1 MRDEA
6 LLEQTGNRV
15 EVPVGT
21 AYSVLI
27 PCYNEQGAIQDTIE
41 AVVTACEASLPADSF
56 EVLVID
62 DGSTDASV
70 AVIETVAER
79 DSRVRLVRHRKNKGY
94 GAALKTGLGVARG
107 SWIAITDADGTYPN
121 QRMGELFSMPDAD
134 MVVGARIGDDVV
146 YSRLRAIPKIFLRRY
161 AQWITGTHIP
171 DINSGFRAF
180 RADVARRYLDLYPDG
195 FSFTTTITISMLME
209 GREVIYEPISYTP
222 RIGKSK
228 IKPIRDTL
236 RFVSTIARTG
246 MFFAPLKVLKP
257 FILFFWAAFAI
268 SAGYDTFVLSDLTD
282 KTTTALLLALNTTV
296 LGLLADLIDRRTRQ

>member
-1 MRDEA
+1 MKDHE
-6 LLEQTGNRV
+6 LLEKIDTQ
-15 EVPVGT
+15 VGASSAI

-27 PCYNEQGAIQDTIE
+27 PCYNEQGAIRDTVE
-41 AVVTACEASLPADSF
+41 AVLAACAASLAEGSY

-62 DGSTDASV
+62 DGSTDDSV
-70 AVIETVAER
+70 AVIDAVAAQ
-79 DSRVRLVRHRKNKGY
+79 DARVRLLRHRKNKGY
-94 GAALKTGLGVARG
+94 GAALKTGLGAARG
-107 SWIAITDADGTYPN
+107 AWIAITDADGTYPN
-121 QRMGELFSMPDAD
+121 QRMGELFSLPDAD
-134 MVVGARIGDDVV
+134 MVVGARIGNDVV
-146 YSRLRAIPKIFLRRY
+146 YSKLRAIPKIFLRRY

-209 GREVIYEPISYTP
+209 GRDVIYEPISYTP

-228 IKPIRDTL
+228 IKPIRDTM

-257 FILFFWAAFAI
+257 FILFFWAAFFA
-268 SAGYDTFVLSDLTD
+268 SACYDTFVLSDLTD

-296 LGLLADLIDRRTRQ
+296 LGLLADLIDRRTRR

>member
-1 MRDEA
+1 MKDKY
-6 LLEQTGNRV
+6 LLEQV
-15 EVPVGT
+15 ETTVGASVGI

-27 PCYNEQGAIQDTIE
+27 PCYNEQGAIRDTIE
-41 AVVTACEASLPADSF
+41 AVIAACEAALPTDSF

-62 DGSTDASV
+62 DGSSDASV
-70 AVIETVAER
+70 AVIETVAEK
-79 DSRVRLVRHRKNKGY
+79 DARVRLIRHRKNKGY
-94 GAALKTGLGVARG
+94 GASLKTGLGVARG
-107 SWIAITDADGTYPN
+107 RWIAITDADGTYPN
-121 QRMGELFSMPDAD
+121 QRMGELFSLPYAD

-246 MFFAPLKVLKP
+246 MYFAPLKVLKP
-257 FILFFWAAFAI
+257 FILFFWAAFFI
-268 SAGYDTFVLSDLTD
+268 SAAYDTFVLTDLTD

-296 LGLLADLIDRRTRQ
+296 LGLLADLIDRRTRR

>member
-1 MRDEA
+1 MKDEK
-6 LLEQTGNRV
+6 LLEQAGGV
-15 EVPVGT
+15 LEASVGT
-21 AYSVLI
+21 AYSILI
-27 PCYNEQGAIQDTIE
+27 PCYNEQGAIRDTIE
-41 AVVTACEASLPADSF
+41 AVVAACEASLPEGSF

-62 DGSTDASV
+62 DGSTDASA
-70 AVIETVAER
+70 AVIETAAET

-107 SWIAITDADGTYPN
+107 GWIAITDADGTYPN
-121 QRMGELFSMPDAD
+121 QRMGELFAVPDAD

-180 RADVARRYLDLYPDG
+180 RADVAKRYLHLYPDG

-257 FILFFWAAFAI
+257 FILFFWASFFG
-268 SAGYDTFVLSDLTD
+268 SAVYDTFVLSDLTD

-296 LGLLADLIDRRTRQ
+296 LALLADLIDRRTRQ

>member
-1 MRDEA
+1 MKDRE
-6 LLEQTGNRV
+6 LLEQAEAKV
-15 EVPVGT
+15 AKPSAI

-27 PCYNEQGAIQDTIE
+27 PCYNEEGAIRDTIR
-41 AVVTACEASLPADSF
+41 VVLDACTASLDEGSF

-62 DGSTDASV
+62 DGSTDGSA
-70 AVIETVAER
+70 AVIEAVAEE
-79 DSRVRLVRHRKNKGY
+79 DPRVRLIRHRKNRGY
-94 GAALKTGLGVARG
+94 GASLKTGLGVARG
-107 SWIAITDADGTYPN
+107 GWIAITDADGTYPN
-121 QRMGELFSMPDAD
+121 HRMGELFALPDAD
-134 MVVGARIGDDVV
+134 MVVGARVGSDVV
-146 YSRLRAIPKIFLRRY
+146 YSKVRAIPKIFLRRY
-161 AQWITGTHIP
+161 AQWITGTNIP

-180 RADVARRYLDLYPDG
+180 RADVAKRYLHLYPDG

-257 FILFFWAAFAI
+257 FILFFWAAFI
-268 SAGYDTFVLSDLTD
+268 TCAGYDTFVLADLTD

-296 LGLLADLIDRRTRQ
+296 LGLLADLIDRRTRI

>member
-1 MRDEA
+1 MKDEK
-6 LLEQTGNRV
+6 LLEQADSKA
-15 EVPVGT
+15 EVPAGT

-27 PCYNEQGAIQDTIE
+27 PCYNEQGAISDTIE
-41 AVVTACEASLPADSF
+41 AVIAACETSLPADSF

-62 DGSTDASV
+62 DGSTDASA
-70 AVIETVAER
+70 AVIEAAAAR
-79 DSRVRLVRHRKNKGY
+79 DPRVRLVRHRKNKGY

-107 SWIAITDADGTYPN
+107 GWVAITDADGTYPN
-121 QRMGELFSMPDAD
+121 QRMGELFSVPDAD

-146 YSRLRAIPKIFLRRY
+146 YSKLRAIPKIFLRRY

-180 RADVARRYLDLYPDG
+180 RTDVAKRYLHLYPDG

-257 FILFFWAAFAI
+257 FILFFWAAFFI
-268 SAGYDTFVLSDLTD
+268 SAAYDTFVLTDLTD

>member
-107 SWIAITDADGTYPN
+107 RWIAITDADGTYPN

>member
-1 MRDEA
+1 MKDKY
-6 LLEQTGNRV
+6 LLEQV
-15 EVPVGT
+15 ETTVGASVGI

-27 PCYNEQGAIQDTIE
+27 PCYNEQGAIRDTIE
-41 AVVTACEASLPADSF
+41 AVIAACEAALPTDSF

-62 DGSTDASV
+62 DGSSDASV
-70 AVIETVAER
+70 AVIETVAEK
-79 DSRVRLVRHRKNKGY
+79 DARVRLIRHRKNKGY
-94 GAALKTGLGVARG
+94 GASLKTGLGVARG
-107 SWIAITDADGTYPN
+107 RWIAITDADGTYPN
-121 QRMGELFSMPDAD
+121 QRMGELFSLPDAD

-180 RADVARRYLDLYPDG
+180 RTDVARRYLDLYPDG

-246 MFFAPLKVLKP
+246 MYFAPLKVLKP
-257 FILFFWAAFAI
+257 FILFFWAAFFI
-268 SAGYDTFVLSDLTD
+268 SAAYDTFVLTDLTD

-296 LGLLADLIDRRTRQ
+296 LGLLADLIDRRTRR

>member
-1 MRDEA
+1 RRRRVRDEA

-146 YSRLRAIPKIFLRRY
+146 YSRLRAIP
-161 AQWITGTHIP
+161 
-171 DINSGFRAF
+171 
-180 RADVARRYLDLYPDG
+180 
-195 FSFTTTITISMLME
+195 
-209 GREVIYEPISYTP
+209 
-222 RIGKSK
+222 
-228 IKPIRDTL
+228 
-236 RFVSTIARTG
+236 
-246 MFFAPLKVLKP
+246 
-257 FILFFWAAFAI
+257 
-268 SAGYDTFVLSDLTD
+268 
-282 KTTTALLLALNTTV
+282 
-296 LGLLADLIDRRTRQ
+296 